1 MLLIARLVSIRG
13 FIAKLPYL
21 TLEGDLSL
29 SLHLSGSLNNDIVSD
44 FKALCV
50 SNSLFHVYS
59 GCRVMYFT
67 SRSSEG
73 ISEPSDSHSQIS

>member
-1 MLLIARLVSIRG
+1 MLMIARLVAIRG
-13 FIAKLPYL
+13 YVAKLPYL

-29 SLHLSGSLNNDIVSD
+29 SLHLSGSLNNDEVSD
-44 FKALCV
+44 FMVLCV
-50 SNSLFHVYS
+50 SSSLSHIYS
-59 GCRVMYFT
+59 GCRVMYST

>member
-1 MLLIARLVSIRG
+1 MIMIARLVSIRG
-13 FIAKLPYL
+13 YVAKLPYL

-44 FKALCV
+44 LKAFV
-50 SNSLFHVYS
+50 SSSLFHIYS
-59 GCRVMYFT
+59 GRSVMYFT